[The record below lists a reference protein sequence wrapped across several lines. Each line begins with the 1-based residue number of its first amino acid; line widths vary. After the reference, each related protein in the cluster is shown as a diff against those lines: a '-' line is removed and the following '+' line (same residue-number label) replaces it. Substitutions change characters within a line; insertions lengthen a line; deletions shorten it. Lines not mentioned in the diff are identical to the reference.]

1 MKKKSWR
8 IPLGFLAAA
17 WFIWKAHPT
26 PASIIAGGI
35 VMLFGELIRFISAG
49 TLKKY
54 REVARTG
61 IYAYTRNPLYIG
73 SFFLG
78 AGACVMG
85 RDILF
90 SILYVVA
97 FITVYSRVIAREEKF
112 LISRYGAEYEQYLA
126 EVPRIIPRTIQLAPL
141 FHQTSAA
148 HAFNNKEGKTL
159 LGVAGIIAV
168 MIVKVFYPF

>member
-1 MKKKSWR
+1 M
-8 IPLGFLAAA
+8 GFLAAA
-17 WFIWKAHPT
+17 WFIWKATPT
-26 PASIIAGGI
+26 TASVIAGAA

-90 SILYVVA
+90 SVVFVVA
-97 FITVYSRVIAREEKF
+97 FIAVYSRVIAREEKF
-112 LISRYGAEYEQYLA
+112 LISRYGTDYEQYIA
-126 EVPRIIPRTIQLAPL
+126 EVPKIFPRTIQLAPL
-141 FHQTSAA
+141 FRQTSAA
-148 HAFNNKEGKTL
+148 HAFHNKEGHTL
-159 LGVAGIIAV
+159 LGIAGIIAV
-168 MIVKVFYPF
+168 MIVKMLYPF